1 MPRFL
6 PSSYIKVREL
16 ECEYMT
22 MFGEPTPNGI
32 RNHKESYIVS
42 ATTEFGGKG
51 LPTVTVMGISGNGTG
66 GPGTAR
72 NYAVFKAMDI
82 WRQDGEGWWNNYYHN
97 FGSILDIK
105 MSLVQ

>member
-32 RNHKESYIVS
+32 RNTKESYIVS
-42 ATTEFGGKG
+42 ANTEFGGKG
-51 LPTVTVMGISGNGTG
+51 LPTVTVTGISGNGTG
-66 GPGTAR
+66 GSGSPR
-72 NYAVFKAMDI
+72 DYAVGKAIDI
-82 WRQDGEGWWNNYYHN
+82 WRQDNNGWWNNYYHN

-105 MSLVQ
+105 AVLVQ

>member
-6 PSSYIKVREL
+6 PSSYIKVSEL
-16 ECEYMT
+16 ECEYRT

-32 RNHKESYIVS
+32 RNHKETYIVS

-51 LPTVTVMGISGNGTG
+51 LPTVTVMGINNSGYGS
-66 GPGTAR
+66 PR
-72 NYAVFKAMDI
+72 QYAVFNAIDI

-97 FGSILDIK
+97 FGNILDIK
-105 MSLVQ
+105 TDIVQ

>member
-32 RNHKESYIVS
+32 RNTKESYIVS

-66 GPGTAR
+66 GPGTASDR
-72 NYAVFKAMDI
+72 ATDRPRAI
-82 WRQDGEGWWNNYYHN
+82 ARR
-97 FGSILDIK
+97 
-105 MSLVQ
+105 